1 MSYFQIPRKR
11 IGLDQLIYVLIK
23 VFALGDIMGLLPGAE
38 LTPEGWFE

>member
-23 VFALGDIMGLLPGAE
+23 VSAPGDIMDLLPGDE
-38 LTPEGWFE
+38 LAPEGWFE